1 MDQTNDIFD
10 LRIDH
15 QNNALLAETA
25 RWGKFLSIVGFIMC
39 AFLVIAALFAGS
51 IIAGTMAGVQ
61 GMGAIGGGVIT
72 FFYLVFA
79 LLWFMP
85 CLYLYNFS
93 NKMQIALRSN
103 VQGQMTTAFS
113 NLKSCLKFM
122 GIFTIIMLSF
132 YVLAIIIGIGASVAA
147 S

>member
-1 MDQTNDIFD
+1 MDQTNDLFD

-15 QNNALLAETA
+15 QNTALLAETA

-51 IIAGTMAGVQ
+51 LIAGTMAGVE
-61 GMGAIGGGVIT
+61 GMGAIGGGAIT
-72 FFYLVFA
+72 FIYLLFA

-93 NKMQIALRSN
+93 SKMQIALRSN
-103 VQGQMTTAFS
+103 DQRQMTTAFS

-122 GIFTIIMLSF
+122 GIFTIIMLCL
-132 YVLAIIIGIGASVAA
+132 YALGIIIAIGGVMAS
-147 S
+147 